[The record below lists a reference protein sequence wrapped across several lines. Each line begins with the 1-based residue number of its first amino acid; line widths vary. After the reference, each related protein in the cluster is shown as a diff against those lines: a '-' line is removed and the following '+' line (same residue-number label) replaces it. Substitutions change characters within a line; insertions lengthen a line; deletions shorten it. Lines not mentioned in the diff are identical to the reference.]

1 MTVLFIWC
9 ASFFNLE
16 TIIYD
21 VNESNPD
28 VGSSKKITV
37 GSEISSTAIDV
48 RFLSPPET
56 PFTTTPPTNV
66 SRHFYSFI

>member
-1 MTVLFIWC
+1 MLC
-9 ASFFNLE
+9 ANFLSLD

-21 VNESNPD
+21 VSESSPD

-37 GSEISSTAIDV
+37 GSEISSTAIEV

-56 PFTTTPPTNV
+56 PLMMTPPTRV
-66 SRHFYSFI
+66 SKHFYSFISLAI